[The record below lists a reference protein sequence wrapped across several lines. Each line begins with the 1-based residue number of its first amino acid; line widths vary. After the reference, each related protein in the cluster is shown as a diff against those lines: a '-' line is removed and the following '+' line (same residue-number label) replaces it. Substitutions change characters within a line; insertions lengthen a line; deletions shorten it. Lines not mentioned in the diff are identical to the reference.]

1 MFYSRASTPASRGP
15 FRGSETVIPPVVRSR
30 AGRNRRES
38 VEKRMTPDQCDTNV
52 LPRRRREAL
61 RFKLTRHLP
70 VAVAD
75 LGVTESA
82 DLWKSGKLPVGRV
95 NLVGI
100 GRNTRKVTLRVA
112 GRGASEPFESDR
124 RLARAGPRIEL
135 KRGIFKRIRSVPI
148 SGRRSRGA
156 ISGFPVRYVREA
168 DNA

>member
-1 MFYSRASTPASRGP
+1 MRFGP
-15 FRGSETVIPPVVRSR
+15 SSPIRLAGSLGYGYT
-30 AGRNRRES
+30 
-38 VEKRMTPDQCDTNV
+38 
-52 LPRRRREAL
+52 AL

-100 GRNTRKVTLRVA
+100 GRNARKVTLRVA
-112 GRGASEPFESDR
+112 GRGASGSLESGR
-124 RLARAGPRIEL
+124 RWARTGPRIEL
-135 KRGIFKRIRSVPI
+135 KRGIFKRIRSVPN
-148 SGRRSRGA
+148 SGYRSRGV
-156 ISGFPVRYVREA
+156 ISGLPGPYVRET